1 MANEAVLR
9 LEGRSNR
16 RPRQRIGEVVIIV
29 LVLAYAGVLLI
40 GPLAAIVWG
49 AFSSGIGEFI
59 AQLTSPNAIA
69 ALQLTLFLATAA
81 TAINTVFGVCIAWV
95 LVPDNFPGKRF
106 VNGLV
111 DLPFAASPVIAG
123 YMLILLFGRNGWLTP
138 VADLL
143 GFKIVF
149 AVPGMLLATLFVSM
163 PFVVREVM
171 PLLAHV
177 GTTQEMAAYTMGAGP
192 WQTFWRVTLPSI
204 RWGLFYGISLTFA
217 RAIGEF
223 GAVLVVSGGV
233 TGYTETA
240 TLFIFRA
247 LDDRNPAGAYAM
259 ALTLGLTSFV
269 VLLLMEY
276 FKKRSEP
283 AAT

>member
-29 LVLAYAGVLLI
+29 LVLAYAGVLLV

-49 AFSSGIGEFI
+49 AFSSGVSEFF

-69 ALQLTLFLATAA
+69 ALQLTVFLATAA
-81 TAINTVFGVCIAWV
+81 TAINTVFGICIAWV
-95 LVPDNFPGKRF
+95 LVRDDFPGKRF

-123 YMLILLFGRNGWLTP
+123 YMIILLFGRNGWLTP
-138 VADLL
+138 LTDLL
-143 GFKIVF
+143 GIKIVF

-177 GTTQEMAAYTMGAGP
+177 GTTQ
-192 WQTFWRVTLPSI
+192 
-204 RWGLFYGISLTFA
+204 
-217 RAIGEF
+217 
-223 GAVLVVSGGV
+223 
-233 TGYTETA
+233 
-240 TLFIFRA
+240 
-247 LDDRNPAGAYAM
+247 
-259 ALTLGLTSFV
+259 
-269 VLLLMEY
+269 
-276 FKKRSEP
+276 
-283 AAT
+283 

>member
-1 MANEAVLR
+1 MANEAVLK

-16 RPRQRIGEVVIIV
+16 RPRQRIGEVVIV
-29 LVLAYAGVLLI
+29 ALVLLYAGVLLV

-49 AFSSGIGEFI
+49 AFSSGLREFFV
-59 AQLTSPNAIA
+59 QLTSPNAIA
-69 ALQLTLFLATAA
+69 ALQLTVLLATAA
-81 TAINTVFGVCIAWV
+81 TAINTVFGICIAWV
-95 LVPDNFPGKRF
+95 LVRDDFPGKRF

-123 YMLILLFGRNGWLTP
+123 YMIILLFGRNGWLTP
-138 VADLL
+138 VTDLA
-143 GFKIVF
+143 GVKIVF

-204 RWGLFYGISLTFA
+204 RWGLFYGVSLTFA

-233 TGYTETA
+233 TGHTETA

-259 ALTLGLTSFV
+259 ALTLGLTSFA
-269 VLLLMEY
+269 VLLMMEY
-276 FKKRSEP
+276 FKKRSAP
-283 AAT
+283 AAS